1 MARSQLIVQHLPFLR
16 RYARALTGSQTS
28 GDAAVRAVLEAVIQ
42 DANVI
47 GAPGQERV
55 GLYRLFHVIWTASSE
70 SPTKRR
76 VAKHPART
84 PISKRIATLGVVPR
98 EALLLTMMEG
108 FSPEETATILA
119 CDTQDVVELGD
130 AALTELRSPVPALIL
145 IIEDEPV
152 ISLDLSQLVTEMGHS
167 VMAVART
174 RAEAV
179 EAVRDTRP
187 ALILADVQLADDSS
201 GIDAVADIL
210 AKFDV
215 PTVFVTAF
223 PERLLT
229 GDKPEPAYL
238 ITKPFVPQNVK
249 TVVGHALSMAEEAA
263 AA

>member
-1 MARSQLIVQHLPFLR
+1 MARSQQIVQHLPFLR
-16 RYARALTGSQTS
+16 RYARALTGSQSS
-28 GDAAVRAVLEAVIQ
+28 GDAAVRSVLEAVIQ
-42 DANVI
+42 DQNVI
-47 GAPGQERV
+47 GASGQERV
-55 GLYRLFHVIWTASSE
+55 GLYRLFHVIWTAGE
-70 SPTKRR
+70 SATKRR
-76 VAKHPART
+76 VAKAPGRAA
-84 PISKRIATLGVVPR
+84 ISSKLATLGVVPR

-108 FSPEETATILA
+108 FSPEETATILN
-119 CDTQDVVELGD
+119 CNVQDVVELVD
-130 AALTELRSPVPALIL
+130 AAMTELRAPVPAQIL

-179 EAVRDTRP
+179 EAVRDARP

-210 AKFDV
+210 EKFDV
-215 PTVFVTAF
+215 PTVFITAF

-229 GDKPEPAYL
+229 GDRAEPAYL

-249 TVVGHALSMAEEAA
+249 TVVGHVLSMAEEAEA
-263 AA
+263 A